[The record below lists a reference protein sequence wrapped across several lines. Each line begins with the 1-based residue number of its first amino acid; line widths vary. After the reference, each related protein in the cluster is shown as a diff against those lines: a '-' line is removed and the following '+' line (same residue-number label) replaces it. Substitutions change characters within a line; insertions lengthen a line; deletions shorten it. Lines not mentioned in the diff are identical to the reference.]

1 MNSKPTLDGP
11 AHSSVNEAADA
22 MRAVSTMM
30 RPVRLRWVQA
40 GLLGTA
46 AILLALHFVHL
57 RADFPNHS
65 PWMDWAKYTDE
76 GWYGDAA
83 IRRIVWGHWNVP
95 GDFNLAA
102 AMPVWSLLEMALF
115 HMTGVSLVAARA
127 MTVTVFG
134 LILVCCILLARRWPN
149 RESWTEGRRAER
161 GVAICPRLSLVP
173 AAAALLL
180 AANPLCYAFSRLA
193 IVEPLLVLL
202 MLLALLAASAAGR
215 PAGLA
220 EAARTGEEAASA
232 AAGRQAL
239 KQYWV
244 WTGVLGLLL
253 PLMVLTKTTAV
264 FLFPAVFWMVWVA
277 AGARWRPFL
286 RVAAGAA
293 VVGAVLWLAYFMCFV
308 RPHYLADYQYLFRMN
323 RDRMIA
329 RDNYRP
335 VLLAAVLQ
343 GMWLGKPLYAL
354 ALAAAIAWLAGL
366 RNRRPQA
373 NPLCGVLLLWIAGY
387 MAFIVYHAGLRPRY
401 YLEMAVPATL
411 LVLIV
416 FEPLLFRAL
425 RRSKTGAVAGL
436 PAGPSSQT
444 GERMLQLA
452 GIAVAVALAAGLAL
466 DVRTT
471 IGFVRH
477 PEYQW
482 VNAAEGIRQTIER
495 EHVLHPDHSRLVLSI
510 SGSDLSL
517 MTGLPSICDD
527 FGTMTLEERVTTYKP
542 GWYAVWNHVD
552 AEKMTVL
559 ASRYR
564 LVRVA
569 AFPAF
574 DDPRRNLLILYRLD
588 ALETPGG
595 AERAAQQ

>member
-1 MNSKPTLDGP
+1 MRLGRP
-11 AHSSVNEAADA
+11 SVAKAVETALLLLAAA
-22 MRAVSTMM
+22 
-30 RPVRLRWVQA
+30 LF
-40 GLLGTA
+40 
-46 AILLALHFVHL
+46 ALHFVAL
-57 RADFPNHS
+57 RADFPNHM

-83 IRRIVWGHWNVP
+83 IRHIVWGHWNVP

-115 HMTGVSLVAARA
+115 RVTGVSLVAARA

-134 LILVCCILLARRWPN
+134 LILICCILLARRWPN
-149 RESWTEGRRAER
+149 HGSWTEGLGAE
-161 GVAICPRLSLVP
+161 GGGAIRPRLSLVP

-215 PAGLA
+215 MAGLA
-220 EAARTGEEAASA
+220 EAARTGEEGAGPG
-232 AAGRQAL
+232 AGRQAL
-239 KQYWV
+239 KRYWV
-244 WTGVLGLLL
+244 WVGVLGLLL
-253 PLMVLTKTTAV
+253 PLMVLAKTTAV
-264 FLFPAVFWMVWVA
+264 FLFPAVFWMVWMA
-277 AGARWRPFL
+277 SGARWRPFL

-293 VVGAVLWLAYFMCFV
+293 AVGAVVWLAYFICFV
-308 RPHYLADYQYLFRMN
+308 RPHYLADYLYLFRMN

-335 VLLAAVLQ
+335 VLLAAVLE

-354 ALAAAIAWLAGL
+354 ALVAAIAWLAGL
-366 RNRRPQA
+366 RNRRRQT

-411 LVLIV
+411 LALIV
-416 FEPLLFRAL
+416 FEPLLLRAL
-425 RRSKTGAVAGL
+425 RRSKAGAVEGL
-436 PAGPSSQT
+436 RAAPSSQT
-444 GERMLQLA
+444 GERLLQLA
-452 GIAVAVALAAGLAL
+452 GIVVAVALAAELAL

-471 IGFVRH
+471 TGFVLH

-482 VNAAEGIRQTIER
+482 VNAAEGVRQTVER
-495 EHVLHPDHSRLVLSI
+495 EHVLHPDHSRLVLSV

-527 FGTMTLEERVTTYKP
+527 FGTMTLADRVATYKP
-542 GWYAVWNHVD
+542 GWYAVWNHMD
-552 AEKMTVL
+552 AEKMAVL

-574 DDPRRNLLILYRLD
+574 DDPRRNLLVLYRLD

-595 AERAAQQ
+595 ANAAPPANHAS